1 MSLPCNTAL
10 KKAVDSLLCSLCYIH
25 PSYFSLLMSW
35 MGIISLSSSNRA
47 QVQHHHLSIT
57 DDGKKQQNVTATAA
71 RLTDDSKH
79 ARPPVTLS
87 ESQLTTLAAA
97 SQSPQAIQQLLDSG
111 LPSLLVRSLTQ
122 FCFSFL
128 ASAELPMPA
137 AHADRRHHAQQQPS
151 ALAQPPL
158 AAELAAPVLRFL
170 TEVGNSH
177 IMKDWL
183 GGPEVNPL
191 WAGLLFLLCHSS
203 ASAGS
208 QPLGPALATELSS
221 SQTQLPGSCF
231 SSASPAQSERL
242 TTQQRTALENAAVAF
257 FLQCISCHPNNQ
269 RLMAQV
275 ISRFSKSFH
284 RGHQDTDT
292 QTAQREIRIIMKALI
307 IINYVVVKMFIRKG
321 VERCIFFHGILKY

>member
-1 MSLPCNTAL
+1 MSLPVSTAL

-35 MGIISLSSSNRA
+35 MGIISLSSRS
-47 QVQHHHLSIT
+47 QLQHHHLALT
-57 DDGKKQQNVTATAA
+57 DDGKKQHH
-71 RLTDDSKH
+71 DSKQ
-79 ARPPVTLS
+79 ARPPVLLS

-97 SQSPQAIQQLLDSG
+97 SQSPQSIQQLLDSG

-122 FCFSFL
+122 FCFGFL
-128 ASAELPMPA
+128 ASADLPMPA
-137 AHADRRHHAQQQPS
+137 AHAERRPHPPG
-151 ALAQPPL
+151 QPPL

-170 TEVGNSH
+170 TEVGSSH

-203 ASAGS
+203 ASAGG
-208 QPLGPALATELSS
+208 QPLGPASADPPPP
-221 SQTQLPGSCF
+221 QLP
-231 SSASPAQSERL
+231 AQPERL
-242 TTQQRTALENAAVAF
+242 TTQQRTALENTAVAF

-275 ISRFSKSFH
+275 
-284 RGHQDTDT
+284 
-292 QTAQREIRIIMKALI
+292 
-307 IINYVVVKMFIRKG
+307 RKG
-321 VERCIFFHGILKY
+321 

>member
-35 MGIISLSSSNRA
+35 MGIISLSSSSRA

-57 DDGKKQQNVTATAA
+57 DDGKKQQTVSATAA
-71 RLTDDSKH
+71 RLTDDSKQ
-79 ARPPVTLS
+79 ARAPVKLS
-87 ESQLTTLAAA
+87 ESQLSTLAAA

-111 LPSLLVRSLTQ
+111 LPSLLVRSLTH

-128 ASAELPMPA
+128 ASADLPMPA
-137 AHADRRHHAQQQPS
+137 SHADRRPPAQAP
-151 ALAQPPL
+151 PPL

-170 TEVGNSH
+170 TDVGSSH

-183 GGPEVNPL
+183 GGAEVNPL

-208 QPLGPALATELSS
+208 QPLGSAPSAELPSAQPPPAGSCSS
-221 SQTQLPGSCF
+221 SAP
-231 SSASPAQSERL
+231 PAQAERL
-242 TTQQRTALENAAVAF
+242 STQQRTALENTAVAF

-275 ISRFSKSFH
+275 ELPLGAAAPPHTDCSFH
-284 RGHQDTDT
+284 
-292 QTAQREIRIIMKALI
+292 
-307 IINYVVVKMFIRKG
+307 F
-321 VERCIFFHGILKY
+321 CS

>member
-1 MSLPCNTAL
+1 MTRTRQLCSCGVHSRFVLGSAPRLLYSWSMLLPCNTAL

-35 MGIISLSSSNRA
+35 MGIISLSSSSRS
-47 QVQHHHLSIT
+47 QVQHHHLGIT
-57 DDGKKQQNVTATAA
+57 DDGKKQHNVNANAA

-79 ARPPVTLS
+79 ARPPVHLS

-128 ASAELPMPA
+128 ASADLPMPA
-137 AHADRRHHAQQQPS
+137 AHADRRHHPQQHPPS
-151 ALAQPPL
+151 HSQPPL

-203 ASAGS
+203 ASTGG
-208 QPLGPALATELSS
+208 QPLGATSPADLPS
-221 SQTQLPGSCF
+221 SQPPLPGSC
-231 SSASPAQSERL
+231 SSVVPPAPPERL
-242 TTQQRTALENAAVAF
+242 TTQQRTALENTAVAF

-275 ISRFSKSFH
+275 IWFWSGSAIA
-284 RGHQDTDT
+284 RGNRAPRT
-292 QTAQREIRIIMKALI
+292 
-307 IINYVVVKMFIRKG
+307 
-321 VERCIFFHGILKY
+321 